1 MSQNFKFQTSG
12 GVSQQEEEWDY
23 LECLNNFQS
32 NQEAEKSKSTPVLGI
47 QLEKPKDGEEPSEC
61 ESLSDSDSDEDPL
74 SARTPSGSGSSS
86 TKTSKAEQETSKPGK
101 PVGKEKASKYPTQ
114 TPTITLHQKIDN
126 GKGEIC
132 TEQAIYYLQGTKHR
146 GCIENCLHA

>member
-1 MSQNFKFQTSG
+1 MSG

-61 ESLSDSDSDEDPL
+61 ESLSDSEEDPL
-74 SARTPSGSGSSS
+74 SARTPRLARTDPDTVIPPAALG
-86 TKTSKAEQETSKPGK
+86 P
-101 PVGKEKASKYPTQ
+101 
-114 TPTITLHQKIDN
+114 LHPAQLLLA
-126 GKGEIC
+126 G
-132 TEQAIYYLQGTKHR
+132 L
-146 GCIENCLHA
+146 LS